1 MGTITLKQAALW
13 CGGTLA
19 PEYENRSFCGVNF
32 DSRALQP
39 GELFVAVIGARDG
52 HAFAPLAMQKGAAA
66 VLASRRLP
74 DDIPAIYVKDT
85 VQAMQTLARA
95 WREQLRLHCVGIT
108 GSVGKT
114 TTKEMVAAVL
124 ATSFRT
130 QYTQK
135 NFNNEM
141 GLPVTVLGLR
151 EDCEAA
157 VLEMGMNHFGEISRL
172 TAIAQP
178 EIALIT
184 NVGTMHVEY
193 LGSREGILRAKLEIL
208 EGLRPGGVA
217 IFNGDNDLL
226 STVAERYGAITFGFG
241 EKNQVRGSELVQT
254 EAGIA
259 FQVQAGGERFALQ
272 LPVQGEHN
280 AYNALA
286 ATAVALRLG
295 VKIEQI
301 QAALAAFENT
311 GMRQKCYPLGPWQII
326 EDCYNAGP
334 ESMTAALRVLAG
346 AKGRKI
352 AVLGGM
358 LELGAHAPQA
368 HFEIGQ
374 RAAQTA
380 QMLFAYGTNSED
392 YLCGAQAAGMQQAWR
407 FDSHE
412 ALAQALLERLQ
423 PGDTILL
430 KGSRGM
436 KMEQVLPILKRNIG
450 GYEHG

>member
-13 CGGTLA
+13 CGGTVA
-19 PEYENRSFCGVNF
+19 PEYEAIAFNGVNF

-52 HAFAPLAMQKGAAA
+52 HDFAAPAMQQGAAA

-74 DDIPAIYVKDT
+74 DGIPAVYVPDT
-85 VQAMQTLARA
+85 VQAMQSLARA
-95 WREQLRLHCVGIT
+95 WRERLKLHCVGIT

-124 ATSFRT
+124 ATTFQT

-178 EIALIT
+178 DIALIT

-226 STVAERYGAITFGFG
+226 SAVARQYGAITFGFG
-241 EKNQVRGSELVQT
+241 ENNQVRGLELVQT
-254 EAGIA
+254 EAGIE
-259 FQVQAGGERFALQ
+259 FQVQAFGQHFALS
-272 LPVQGEHN
+272 LPVQGAHN

-295 VKIEQI
+295 VKPENI
-301 QAALAAFENT
+301 QSALAAFQNT
-311 GMRQKCYPLGPWQII
+311 GMRQRCYALGSWQII

-334 ESMTAALRVLAG
+334 ESMTAALQVLSG

-358 LELGAHAPQA
+358 LELGDHARQA
-368 HFEIGQ
+368 HYEIG
-374 RAAQTA
+374 RKAAQTA
-380 QMLFAYGTNSED
+380 QMLFAYGSNSED
-392 YLCGAQAAGMQQAWR
+392 YLRGAQDAGLEQAWR

-412 ALAQALLERLQ
+412 ALVQALLEQLQ

-436 KMEQVLPILKRNIG
+436 KMEQVLLILKRKTG
-450 GYEHG
+450 GHEHG